1 MVGAFE
7 QAILALMIFVIML
20 GMGASLTP
28 RDFYLALKRPYG
40 LMIGV
45 VSQYGF
51 MPLIGFLLITLLPLP
66 QAIAV
71 GVLIMAC
78 MPGGT
83 TSNIFTYFS
92 KGNLALSVLMT
103 VTSTVTGV
111 VLIPIILVVYAT
123 ALELE
128 IPREN
133 IIVTL
138 ILLLVPVAI
147 GMVLRKLNANV
158 GAVTEV
164 MGSALALFFILFLLV
179 SWVPR
184 NWQFLMTTTPAT
196 YVAAIG
202 LGVVGITMGYAFARA
217 LRLHPRNARTVA
229 LETGIQ
235 NGPLA
240 IAIIAF
246 TFGGD
251 EAQGYMAVPA
261 LYSLFIVIVST
272 IVTLIFRRANTAAE
286 QKMPD
291 SLL

>member
-1 MVGAFE
+1 MVDEFTQTLLGIMV
-7 QAILALMIFVIML
+7 AIIML

-40 LMIGV
+40 LGIGAL
-45 VSQYGF
+45 SQYGI
-51 MPLIGFLLITLLPLP
+51 MPLLGFVMALFLVVPEPIAIGI
-66 QAIAV
+66 
-71 GVLIMAC
+71 LIMAC

-103 VTSTVTGV
+103 VTSTVMGV
-111 VLIPIILVVYAT
+111 ILIPIILLLYAS
-123 ALELE
+123 ALDLD
-128 IPREN
+128 IPRED
-133 IIVTL
+133 IVRVL
-138 ILLLVPVAI
+138 IVLLVPVAI
-147 GMVLRKLNANV
+147 GMGLRKLNANV
-158 GAVTEV
+158 GAVIEFC
-164 MGSALALFFILFLLV
+164 GALLALFFIAFIMV
-179 SWVPR
+179 TWVPQ
-184 NWQFLMTTTPAT
+184 NWQFLLSTTPAT

-202 LGVVGITMGYAFARA
+202 LGLIGITLGYLFATA
-217 LRLHPRNARTVA
+217 LKLHPRNARTIA

-240 IAIIAF
+240 IAIIVF
-246 TFGGD
+246 TFPPD
-251 EAQGYMAVPA
+251 QQQAIMAVPA

-272 IVTLIFRRANTAAE
+272 LVTLVFRRANTAAE

>member
-1 MVGAFE
+1 MVGPLE

-28 RDFYLALKRPYG
+28 RDFILALKRPYG
-40 LMIGV
+40 LMIGI

-51 MPLIGFLLITLLPLP
+51 MPFIGFILALTLPVSDP
-66 QAIAV
+66 IKI
-71 GVLIMAC
+71 GILIMSC

-103 VTSTVTGV
+103 VTSTVFGV
-111 VLIPIILVVYAT
+111 VLIPIVLVVYAG
-123 ALELE
+123 ALDVD

-133 IIVTL
+133 IIATL
-138 ILLLVPVAI
+138 VLLLVPVAI
-147 GMVLRKLNANV
+147 GMALRKLNANV
-158 GAVTEV
+158 GAVTEF
-164 MGSALALFFILFLLV
+164 MGSMLAIFFIAFLIV
-179 SWVPR
+179 SWIPR
-184 NWQFLMTTTPAT
+184 NFTFLMETGWAT
-196 YVAAIG
+196 YAASIA
-202 LGVVGITMGYAFARA
+202 LGIVGITVGYLFAKA
-217 LRLHPRNARTVA
+217 LKLHPRNARTVG

-246 TFGGD
+246 TFSGV
-251 EAQGYMAVPA
+251 EQQSVNAVPV

-272 IVTLIFRRANTAAE
+272 LVTLYFRRANMAAE

-291 SLL
+291 GLL

>member
-1 MVGAFE
+1 MVGPFE
-7 QAILALMIFVIML
+7 QALLALMIFVIML

-28 RDFYLALKRPYG
+28 RDFYLALKRPQG
-40 LMIGV
+40 LAIGV
-45 VSQYGF
+45 VSQYGI
-51 MPLIGFLLITLLPLP
+51 MPLIGFLLITFLPLGE
-66 QAIAV
+66 AIAI

-103 VTSTVTGV
+103 VTSTVFGV
-111 VLIPIILVVYAT
+111 VLIPIILVIYAS
-123 ALELE
+123 ALDLQ

-138 ILLLVPVAI
+138 VLLLVPVGA
-147 GMVLRKLNANV
+147 GMVMRKVNANV
-158 GAVTEV
+158 GAVTEF
-164 MGSALALFFILFLLV
+164 MGSALALFFIAFIAL
-179 SWVPR
+179 SWIPR
-184 NWQFLMTTTPAT
+184 NWQFLVTTTPAT

-202 LGVVGITMGYAFARA
+202 LGLFGIAIGYFFARA

-229 LETGIQ
+229 METGIQ

-246 TFGGD
+246 TFAGD
-251 EAQGYMAVPA
+251 QAQSYMAVPA
-261 LYSLFIVIVST
+261 LYSLFIVITST
-272 IVTLIFRRANTAAE
+272 LVTLIFRRANTAAE

>member
-1 MVGAFE
+1 MVDEFTQTLLGIMV
-7 QAILALMIFVIML
+7 AIIML

-40 LMIGV
+40 LGIGV
-45 VSQYGF
+45 ISQYGI
-51 MPLIGFLLITLLPLP
+51 MPLLGFMMAVFLVVPEPIAIGI
-66 QAIAV
+66 
-71 GVLIMAC
+71 LIMAC

-83 TSNIFTYFS
+83 TTNIFTYFC

-111 VLIPIILVVYAT
+111 ILIPIILLLYAS
-123 ALELE
+123 ALDLD
-128 IPREN
+128 IPRED
-133 IIVTL
+133 IVRVL
-138 ILLLVPVAI
+138 IVLLVPVAI
-147 GMVLRKLNANV
+147 GMGLRKLNANL
-158 GAVTEV
+158 GAVIEFC
-164 MGSALALFFILFLLV
+164 GALLALFFIAFIMV
-179 SWVPR
+179 TWVPQ
-184 NWQFLMTTTPAT
+184 NWQFLLNTTPAT

-202 LGVVGITMGYAFARA
+202 LGLVGITLGYLFATA
-217 LRLHPRNARTVA
+217 LKLHPRNARTVA

-240 IAIIAF
+240 IAIIVF
-246 TFGGD
+246 TFPPD
-251 EAQGYMAVPA
+251 QQQAIMAVPA

-272 IVTLIFRRANTAAE
+272 LVTLFFRRANTAAE

>member
-1 MVGAFE
+1 MVGPLE

-28 RDFYLALKRPYG
+28 RDFTLALKRPYG

-45 VSQYGF
+45 ISQYGF
-51 MPLIGFLLITLLPLP
+51 MPLIGFVLATTLPVSDP
-66 QAIAV
+66 IKI
-71 GVLIMAC
+71 GILIMAC

-103 VTSTVTGV
+103 VTSTVFGVILIPV
-111 VLIPIILVVYAT
+111 VLVLYAG
-123 ALELE
+123 ALDLD

-133 IIVTL
+133 IIATL
-138 ILLLVPVAI
+138 VLLLVPVAI

-158 GAVTEV
+158 GAVTEF
-164 MGSALALFFILFLLV
+164 MGSMLAIFFILFLIV
-179 SWVPR
+179 SWIPR
-184 NWQFLMTTTPAT
+184 NWEFLLTTTWAT
-196 YVAAIG
+196 YFGSIVLG
-202 LGVVGITMGYAFARA
+202 LFGFALGYGFSIL

-246 TFGGD
+246 TFAGT
-251 EAQGYMAVPA
+251 EAQAIMAVPV
-261 LYSLFIVIVST
+261 LYSLFIVITST
-272 IVTLIFRRANTAAE
+272 MVTLWFRRVNTANE
-286 QKMPD
+286 QPLPNG
-291 SLL
+291 LL

>member
-7 QAILALMIFVIML
+7 QALLAAMIFVIML

-28 RDFYLALKRPYG
+28 RDFWLALKRPQG

-51 MPLIGFLLITLLPLP
+51 MPFIGFIMAVTLDLPEPIAIGLLI
-66 QAIAV
+66 V
-71 GVLIMAC
+71 SC

-103 VTSTVTGV
+103 VTSTIFGV
-111 VLIPIILVVYAT
+111 VLIPVVLLIYAS
-123 ALELE
+123 ALDLT

-133 IIVTL
+133 IIATL
-138 ILLLVPVAI
+138 VVLLIPVAI
-147 GMVLRKLNANV
+147 GMTLRKLNANI
-158 GAVTEV
+158 GAVTEF
-164 MGSALALFFILFLLV
+164 MGSALALFFIAFIAV

-184 NWQFLMTTTPAT
+184 NWQFLLDTTPAT
-196 YVAAIG
+196 YFAAIM
-202 LGVVGITMGYAFARA
+202 LGVFGIAIGYIFARI

-235 NGPLA
+235 NAPLA
-240 IAIIAF
+240 IAIIAL
-246 TFGGD
+246 TFAGS
-251 EAQGYMAVPA
+251 EQQGIIAVGA
-261 LYSLFIVIVST
+261 LYSLFIVITST

-286 QKMPD
+286 QKLPD

>member
-1 MVGAFE
+1 MVDEFTQTLLGIMV
-7 QAILALMIFVIML
+7 AIIML

-40 LMIGV
+40 LGIGV
-45 VSQYGF
+45 ISQYGI
-51 MPLIGFLLITLLPLP
+51 MPLLGFMMAVLLVVPEPIAIGI
-66 QAIAV
+66 
-71 GVLIMAC
+71 LIMAC

-111 VLIPIILVVYAT
+111 ILIPIILLLYAS
-123 ALELE
+123 ALDLD
-128 IPREN
+128 IPRED
-133 IIVTL
+133 IVRVL
-138 ILLLVPVAI
+138 IVLLVPVAI
-147 GMVLRKLNANV
+147 GMGLRKLNANV
-158 GAVTEV
+158 GAVIEFCGV
-164 MGSALALFFILFLLV
+164 FLALFFIAFIMV
-179 SWVPR
+179 TWVPQ
-184 NWQFLMTTTPAT
+184 NWQFLLNTTPAT

-202 LGVVGITMGYAFARA
+202 LGLVGITLGYLFATA
-217 LRLHPRNARTVA
+217 LKLHPRNARTVA

-240 IAIIAF
+240 IAIIVF
-246 TFGGD
+246 TFPPD
-251 EAQGYMAVPA
+251 QQQAIMAVPA

-272 IVTLIFRRANTAAE
+272 LVTLFFRRANTAAE

>member
-7 QAILALMIFVIML
+7 QALLALMIFVIML

-28 RDFYLALKRPYG
+28 RDFYLALRRPYG
-40 LMIGV
+40 LAIGV
-45 VSQYGF
+45 ISQYGF
-51 MPLIGFLLITLLPLP
+51 MPFIGFLLATLLTVPE
-66 QAIAV
+66 AIAI
-71 GVLIMAC
+71 GILIMAC

-103 VTSTVTGV
+103 VTSTVAGV
-111 VLIPIILVVYAT
+111 ILIPIILVLYAT
-123 ALELE
+123 ALDLS

-133 IIVTL
+133 IIITL
-138 ILLLVPVAI
+138 ILLLVPVGI
-147 GMVLRKLNANV
+147 GMVLRRISANV
-158 GAVTEV
+158 GAVTEFF
-164 MGSALALFFILFLLV
+164 GSALALFFILFLMV
-179 SWVPR
+179 SWIPR
-184 NWQFLMTTTPAT
+184 NWQFLLETTSAT
-196 YVAAIG
+196 YVASIG
-202 LGVVGITMGYAFARA
+202 LGLIGITVGYLFART

-246 TFGGD
+246 TFAGD
-251 EAQGYMAVPA
+251 EAQAIMAVPV
-261 LYSLFIVIVST
+261 LYSLFIVIIST
-272 IVTLIFRRANTAAE
+272 LVTLVFRRANTAAE

>member
-1 MVGAFE
+1 MVGPLE

-28 RDFYLALKRPYG
+28 RDFTLALKRPYG

-45 VSQYGF
+45 ISQYGF
-51 MPLIGFLLITLLPLP
+51 MPLIGFILASTLPVSDT
-66 QAIAV
+66 IKI
-71 GVLIMAC
+71 GILIMAC

-103 VTSTVTGV
+103 VTSTVFGV
-111 VLIPIILVVYAT
+111 VLIPLVLVLYAG
-123 ALELE
+123 ALDLD

-133 IIVTL
+133 IIATL
-138 ILLLVPVAI
+138 VLLLVPVAI

-158 GAVTEV
+158 GAVTEF
-164 MGSALALFFILFLLV
+164 MGSMLAIFFILFLIV
-179 SWVPR
+179 SWIPR
-184 NWQFLMTTTPAT
+184 NWEFLLTTTWAT
-196 YVAAIG
+196 YVGSIVLG
-202 LGVVGITMGYAFARA
+202 LFGFALGYGFSAL

-246 TFGGD
+246 TFAGT
-251 EAQGYMAVPA
+251 EAQAVMAVPV
-261 LYSLFIVIVST
+261 LYSLFIVITST
-272 IVTLIFRRANTAAE
+272 MLTLWFRRINTANE
-286 QKMPD
+286 QPLPNG
-291 SLL
+291 LL